1 MYPNLAD
8 AIGRQPNEQLI
19 MTRTTLPPHDEIKPD
34 TPLPLGMAAALV
46 FPDGSMTAFGLRRE
60 GARGRLLSSAASA
73 SAFALL
79 RQHLERLEREGFHRD
94 PPQVESSLTTA
105 NTSFRFA

>member
-60 GARGRLLSSAASA
+60 GARGRLLSSAG
-73 SAFALL
+73 L
-79 RQHLERLEREGFHRD
+79 RFSIRTLEATPGATGARRL
-94 PPQVESSLTTA
+94 SS
-105 NTSFRFA
+105 